1 MKQML
6 LLASCFLL
14 ACMMFGPVVA
24 EPLGY
29 SSSSV
34 SIKTHKW
41 KDADNYY
48 LGVIIDGVG
57 PEQIQVLARDRSLS
71 LRAEQEIHRQTNGAV
86 SSSSGS
92 ANVSTSLP
100 PDADIS
106 DLKKVITGNDL
117 VIVIPRRR

>member
-6 LLASCFLL
+6 LLVSACFLTL
-14 ACMMFGPVVA
+14 AIFGEVISAPF
-24 EPLGY
+24 GD
-29 SSSSV
+29 STTSV
-34 SIKTHKW
+34 SIRTHKW
-41 KDADNYY
+41 MDAENYY
-48 LGVIIDGVG
+48 LGVIINGVG
-57 PEQIQVLARDRSLS
+57 PEQIQVLAQDRSLS
-71 LRAEQEIHRQTNGAV
+71 LRAQQEIHRQSNGAV

-100 PDADIS
+100 RDADIT